1 MYGES
6 GRRIKVFVVDD
17 HPLVRD
23 GLGALI
29 RQRSDMDF
37 AGVVVDGRAALEEFR
52 RLRPDVT
59 LMDLGLPGMSGI
71 ATIGNI
77 LKDFSDARI
86 LVLSIRSGDEDVYQ
100 ALQAGA
106 AGYLLKDTPWPEI
119 AEAILRVHRGE
130 RQLSP
135 AAASALAA
143 RMGEEPLTDR
153 EREVLEAVATGL
165 PNKEIASKLGIS
177 EATVKAHVTHLL
189 EKLGA
194 TDRTQAVTT
203 ALRRGLVRLD

>member
-1 MYGES
+1 MEAKD
-6 GRRIKVFVVDD
+6 RHVKVLVVDD
-17 HPLVRD
+17 HPLIRD

-29 RQRSDMDF
+29 RQRSDMEF
-37 AGVVVDGRAALEEFR
+37 AGAAGDGGAALEAFR
-52 RLRPDVT
+52 RHRPDVT

-71 ATIGNI
+71 AAIGAI
-77 LKDFSDARI
+77 LKDFPDARI
-86 LVLSIRSGDEDVYQ
+86 LVLSVRSGDEDVYQ

-135 AAASALAA
+135 AAASALAT
-143 RMGEEPLTDR
+143 RVGEEPLTDR
-153 EREVLEAVATGL
+153 EREVLEAIAMGL

-177 EATVKAHVTHLL
+177 EATVKAHVTHIL
-189 EKLGA
+189 EKLGVA
-194 TDRTQAVTT
+194 DRTQAVTT
-203 ALRRGLVRLD
+203 ALRRGLVRLE